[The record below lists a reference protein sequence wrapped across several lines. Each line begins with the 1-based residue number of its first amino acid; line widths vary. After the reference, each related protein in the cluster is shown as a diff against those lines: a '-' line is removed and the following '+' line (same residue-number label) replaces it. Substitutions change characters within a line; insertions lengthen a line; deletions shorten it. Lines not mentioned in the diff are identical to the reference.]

1 MKGQRPRFHS
11 SVVLFLAFGF
21 LAEMS
26 GVTAAA
32 QSRWNMIG
40 PPGGDV
46 YGIAVNPLDTREMYA
61 AVYSLPAQ
69 IYRSEDSGQNWRLTA
84 VLDSYPH
91 AIAIAPSSPNI
102 LYVLGDASV
111 FKSSDRGATWKEFP
125 LGSARK
131 GEYGEIAVS
140 RTNPDLVYACGYYN
154 DASRLAR
161 MAVFKSSDGGET
173 WSVKAPS
180 SSSDSGYSLC
190 LAVDPTDDSVI
201 YVGGAEGGGRTARLF
216 KSANGGESWTAI
228 IGSIQ
233 GCPDAIAID
242 ATNPSRL
249 FVGSSWG
256 IYLSGDGGQSWLSS
270 GVSSPVTAVATDAA
284 DPNLVVAGSTE
295 TCYRS
300 ADGGANWSAY
310 KIGLR
315 GECRGLYSASSQLL
329 YASSAGVYR
338 SSDGGISWS
347 ESRTGIAASQVAA
360 LAIGSDQPNVLYTAV
375 VDDAYYK
382 SDTLGLIW
390 ERLPDFASCND
401 VRKIAVDPANADR
414 VFIVVR
420 ALSGWT

>member
-1 MKGQRPRFHS
+1 MEGQRSRFHS
-11 SVVLFLAFGF
+11 SLLFFLALGF
-21 LAEMS
+21 LAGMS
-26 GVTAAA
+26 GVPAAA
-32 QSRWNMIG
+32 QSPWNMIG

-91 AIAIAPSSPNI
+91 AIALAPSSPNI

-111 FKSSDRGATWKEFP
+111 FKSSDRGATWKECP
-125 LGSARK
+125 LGSSR
-131 GEYGEIAVS
+131 GGQYGEIAVS
-140 RTNPDLVYACGYYN
+140 RTNPNLVYACGYFN

-180 SSSDSGYSLC
+180 SSSDSGYSHC

-233 GCPDAIAID
+233 GYPDAIAID

-249 FVGSSWG
+249 FVGTNWG
-256 IYLSGDGGQSWLSS
+256 
-270 GVSSPVTAVATDAA
+270 VF
-284 DPNLVVAGSTE
+284 
-295 TCYRS
+295 RS
-300 ADGGANWSAY
+300 ADGGQTWLAASDVVYATAVAIDPINPNVVFAGYTGTCYRSTDGGASWSAY

-315 GECRGLYSASSQLL
+315 GECRGLHSASSQLL

-360 LAIGSDQPNVLYTAV
+360 LAVGSDQPNVLYTAV

-420 ALSGWT
+420 SLSGWT